1 MKTIEQKVLKFI
13 DANSLIRKGD
23 KILVAL
29 SGGPDSVFLLYFL
42 KKYQSRLSASLAAFH
57 LNHLLRGN
65 DASMDEVFC
74 KDLCASMN
82 VPFYSVR
89 KNVKQFALNKKVS
102 IEEAGRILRYSEL
115 NKILKKISFNLIATA
130 HHSGDNA
137 ETVLLNLIKGTGLK
151 GISGIPVKRNNVIR
165 PILLLS
171 KDEILKY
178 LQMNNVEFRIDSS
191 NLQIDFE
198 RNFIRHELLPLIK
211 KNLNPAVENSLFS
224 SSQNFKSLYSYLLN
238 VTNKVFGEVS
248 LQDSV
253 LKIPLDSLNTL
264 NDNLLTF
271 SLKEI
276 VERNFS
282 ESLTYKD
289 ITSLKGLISKQTG
302 RSINLSSGLIA
313 FKERG
318 EVKISRVNNSREVNR
333 NSISVVKGKEI
344 NINGYTISVKPVKF
358 EQISMGKEKTR
369 EFISA
374 DHILKDDFIVR
385 NWRNGDLFFPI
396 GMKGTKKISDFL
408 NELKIESHKKKDQ
421 LLLLNGKK
429 IVWVIGHRLDDRF
442 KITKNTKNF
451 LELYLKK
458 NG

>member
-1 MKTIEQKVLKFI
+1 MKTTEQKVLNFI

-42 KKYQSRLSASLAAFH
+42 KKYQSRLSASIAAFH

-65 DASMDEVFC
+65 DAAKDEDFC
-74 KDLCASMN
+74 RNLCESLKI
-82 VPFYSVR
+82 PFYSIR
-89 KNVKQFALNKKVS
+89 KNVKQFSQKNKVS

-115 NKILKKISFNLIATA
+115 NKILKKINFNLIATA
-130 HHSGDNA
+130 HHSNDNA

-151 GISGIPVKRNNVIR
+151 GISGIPVKRDNVMR

-178 LQMNNVEFRIDSS
+178 LLKANVDFRIDSS
-191 NLQIDFE
+191 NLQIDYE
-198 RNFIRHELLPLIK
+198 RNFIRQKLLPLIK
-211 KNLNPAVENSLFS
+211 KKLNPAVENSLFS
-224 SSQNFKSLYSYLLN
+224 SSRNFKSLYSYLLN
-238 VTNKVFGEVS
+238 VTNEALENVCMN
-248 LQDSV
+248 DSV
-253 LKIPLDSLNTL
+253 LKIPLDSLSGL
-264 NDNLLTF
+264 NDDLLTF

-313 FKERG
+313 FKERN
-318 EVKISRVNNSREVNR
+318 EVKISRIKNSGKISGI
-333 NSISVVKGKEI
+333 SIPVIIGKET
-344 NINGYTISVKPVKF
+344 NINGFSISINPVGSK
-358 EQISMGKEKTR
+358 QLSLGKEKTR

-374 DHILKDDFIVR
+374 DHILKDNFIVR
-385 NWRNGDLFFPI
+385 NWKNGDMFYPI
-396 GMKGTKKISDFL
+396 GMKGSKKISDFL
-408 NELKIESHKKKDQ
+408 NELKIESGKKKDQ

-442 KITKNTKNF
+442 KITKDTKHF
-451 LELYLKK
+451 LELCLKK
-458 NG
+458 N